1 MEVRYRDKATA
12 LQAVER
18 DGRDLR
24 FASKELRG
32 DKEVVLQAVR
42 ASGSAL
48 GYASGILQADKDVV
62 LEAVRKNGF
71 ALEFATGALR
81 ADKDVVLEAV
91 RQHGLALRAASD
103 DLQADKDMVLL
114 AARHEDPAS
123 FAHMAM
129 DHWMPEAGIDER
141 IFDSVV
147 NCSIAVE
154 GEECPIA
161 TVFLASVPAECDSDG
176 NIRVPEHFRCSC
188 TLMSGFSF
196 ECDVEDQDSN
206 VNAPRFGS
214 SLDDLA
220 RTIVDRLPGHMLN
233 PTERV
238 FIVFD
243 TKTRSVT
250 PWDWNRPL
258 SDFLPRL
265 AQEEGTDD

>member
-1 MEVRYRDKATA
+1 MEEVRYCDKATA

-188 TLMSGFSF
+188 SLMSGFSI
-196 ECDVEDQDSN
+196 EC
-206 VNAPRFGS
+206 APQRLGPT
-214 SLDDLA
+214 LDDLA
-220 RTIVDRLPGHMLN
+220 RSIVDILPDNVQASNG
-233 PTERV
+233 RI
-238 FIVFD
+238 FIVID
-243 TKTRSVT
+243 MGPERENITAT
-250 PWDWNRPL
+250 PWDWERPL
-258 SDFLPRL
+258 FDFVPK
-265 AQEEGTDD
+265 